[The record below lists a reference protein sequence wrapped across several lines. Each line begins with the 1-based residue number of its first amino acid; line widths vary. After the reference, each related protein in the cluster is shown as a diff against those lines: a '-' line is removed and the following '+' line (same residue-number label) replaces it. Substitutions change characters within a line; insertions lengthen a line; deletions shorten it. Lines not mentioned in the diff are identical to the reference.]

1 MSGVH
6 EGGAGPVQDN
16 ALTETAAEIAAD
28 AAAKTTPPGVMHR
41 DKQNLLRRLRRIEG
55 QIRGLQRMVDED
67 KYCVDILVQVAAARA
82 ALNKVGLMLLEDH
95 TRGCVAG
102 AIAANE
108 AEPAIDELMDVIH
121 RFVR

>member
-1 MSGVH
+1 MANVH
-6 EGGAGPVQDN
+6 EGAPGRANGEGAPQG
-16 ALTETAAEIAAD
+16 AA
-28 AAAKTTPPGVMHR
+28 PGIMHR
-41 DKQNLLRRLRRIEG
+41 DKDNLLRRLRRIEG

-121 RFVR
+121 RFLR